1 TLAGATRLTVARWSP
16 KLPTAS
22 VLNSWSLDD
31 LPDPAGFWGAVG
43 TATAQHLAPDDAPA
57 WEQARLAV
65 AAAIESYVRDAE
77 DEASAVP
84 IAAARERVAELRR
97 AAGGRLRDCDWRGRD
112 GIEGTGRR
120 PAVPLRAL
128 RLRDPVAAAAAVL
141 APSARWPEH
150 PPGRQC
156 ECGVQRGRRQGAGR
170 P

>member
-1 TLAGATRLTVARWSP
+1 DETPHLQRQRRSCAFRGATVAGATRLTMARWSP

-97 AAGGRLRDCDWRGRD
+97 AASALAQTVDAPRS
-112 GIEGTGRR
+112 
-120 PAVPLRAL
+120 PA
-128 RLRDPVAAAAAVL
+128 
-141 APSARWPEH
+141 SAQAES
-150 PPGRQC
+150 
-156 ECGVQRGRRQGAGR
+156 
-170 P
+170 